1 MADTYINWDI
11 NGKVDTLRENIGWRI
26 SAWYDNFYM
35 GSPETKLKHLE
46 LFERRYDKSL
56 FSKDTIEE
64 DIRKFLTD
72 LQEEFD
78 NRLR

>member
-1 MADTYINWDI
+1 
-11 NGKVDTLRENIGWRI
+11 
-26 SAWYDNFYM
+26 M
-35 GSPETKLKHLE
+35 GSIETKLKHLE